1 MSDVSGRLQEQL
13 SILRKD
19 SQCARARKHFYP
31 HADLAD
37 LLNEDAIHEC
47 ISSIPSLNGNQRDIH
62 RISSLTQQTALR
74 TFAILLLDNNEARIL
89 DFLFRR
95 EGDSR
100 VPYSDEQGLYFLPK
114 QVARRFLER
123 QWEFDPVILVK
134 GNIHLE
140 IGENAVLPFLEDVQI
155 AKGGFGTLY
164 KVILYPSCQRLILA
178 ATEEVCCQHKAPKIN
193 QLTESRILQLLARSS
208 T

>member
-19 SQCARARKHFYP
+19 SQCAKARKHFYP

-37 LLNEDAIHEC
+37 LLNEGAIHQC
-47 ISSIPSLNGNQRDIH
+47 ISAIPSLNGKQRDIH
-62 RISSLTQQTALR
+62 RITSLIQQTALR

-100 VPYSDEQGLYFLPK
+100 LPYSDEQGLYFLPN

-123 QWEFDPVILVK
+123 QWEFDPVILLK

-140 IGENAVLPFLEDVQI
+140 IAENAVLPFLEDVQV

-164 KVILYPSCQRLILA
+164 KVVLYPSYQRLISA
-178 ATEEVCCQHKAPKIN
+178 ATEEVCCQHRHLK
-193 QLTESRILQLLARSS
+193 
-208 T
+208 